1 MGNRYKEMII
11 NAKVFCVGCG
21 QYLDAEDFDQHG
33 AACRELHDERLSN
46 IRKDRGKRGAT
57 VLEGPVNINTA
68 SMEELQT
75 LPAIGVVMAER
86 LTASRP
92 FHQPMDVLKVD
103 GLGQYIWS
111 QLQEHIVV

>member
-1 MGNRYKEMII
+1 MII
-11 NAKVFCVGCG
+11 SAKVFCVGCG
-21 QYLDAEDFDQHG
+21 QFLDAEDFDEH
-33 AACRELHDERLSN
+33 ADACREQHGERLSN

-57 VLEGPVNINTA
+57 VLEGPDNINTA

-86 LTASRP
+86 IVAGRP
-92 FHQPMDVLKVD
+92 FNQPMDVLKVD
-103 GLGQYIWS
+103 GLGQYIWA